1 MSLTRQSFFCMLV
14 LLGLA
19 VVAEAFAPAPSMTRT
34 VSASSTQRAAFIVPS
49 SSLEVSA
56 LTFDP
61 TALLSDIVGAFMTT
75 PIILAVPIVAALGLT
90 GLLAFFIVS
99 YANPVVEDDEQ

>member
-1 MSLTRQSFFCMLV
+1 MSLTRQSLICTLV

-19 VVAEAFAPAPSMTRT
+19 VVAEAFAPAPSMIRT
-34 VSASSTQRAAFIVPS
+34 VGASSTQRAAFIAPS

-56 LTFDP
+56 FDP
-61 TALLSDIVGAFMTT
+61 SAIASDIVSAFMTT
-75 PIILAVPIVAALGLT
+75 PIILAVPILAALGLV
-90 GLLAFFIVS
+90 GLLAFLLVS